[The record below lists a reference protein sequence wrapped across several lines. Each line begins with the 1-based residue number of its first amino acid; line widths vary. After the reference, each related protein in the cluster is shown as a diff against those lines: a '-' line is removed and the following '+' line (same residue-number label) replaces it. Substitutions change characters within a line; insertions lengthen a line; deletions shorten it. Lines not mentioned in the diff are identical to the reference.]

1 MTPFR
6 FSFEICN
13 KYLQGPRGI
22 LERNSPLRG
31 RIREELKLL
40 NLLND
45 MNQKE
50 AYQRFLDSVLQ
61 CKIRTA
67 EKAEA
72 QNSGPA
78 LFVQRR
84 KSVNLLE

>member
-1 MTPFR
+1 MK
-6 FSFEICN
+6 E
-13 KYLQGPRGI
+13 G
-22 LERNSPLRG
+22 LE
-31 RIREELKLL
+31 LL
-40 NLLND
+40 ILLND

-50 AYQRFLDSVLQ
+50 AYQSFLDSVLQ

-67 EKAEA
+67 EKGEA

-84 KSVNLLE
+84 ESVNLLE

>member
-1 MTPFR
+1 MKKRSGT
-6 FSFEICN
+6 S
-13 KYLQGPRGI
+13 
-22 LERNSPLRG
+22 RNEERG
-31 RIREELKLL
+31 RIREGLELLI
-40 NLLND
+40 LLND
-45 MNQKE
+45 KNQKE

>member
-1 MTPFR
+1 MR
-6 FSFEICN
+6 
-13 KYLQGPRGI
+13 KG
-22 LERNSPLRG
+22 LE
-31 RIREELKLL
+31 LL
-40 NLLND
+40 ILLND

-61 CKIRTA
+61 CEIRTA

-72 QNSGPA
+72 QNRGPT
-78 LFVQRR
+78 LYVQKR